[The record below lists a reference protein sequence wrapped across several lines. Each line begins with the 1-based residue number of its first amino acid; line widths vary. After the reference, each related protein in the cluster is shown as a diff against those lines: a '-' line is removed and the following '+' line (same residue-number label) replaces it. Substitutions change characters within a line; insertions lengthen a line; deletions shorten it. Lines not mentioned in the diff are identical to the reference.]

1 MPFLQFM
8 GVLYLQI
15 QIFLKKETHFFRN
28 MKIQH
33 LYRKQDKDVTKRI
46 QKRTTTSIQR
56 KLKDGYIN
64 KRLSNTL

>member
-1 MPFLQFM
+1 
-8 GVLYLQI
+8 
-15 QIFLKKETHFFRN
+15 

-56 KLKDGYIN
+56 KLKDGYID